1 MSTRRQFVKKTG
13 AGVAGV
19 LAAGAALG
27 AVAGTASGEAAG
39 AAGSAA
45 GTAAGPAAG
54 AAKGSAGSQVDPPF
68 ALGMTSYTF
77 REFDL
82 ETTLAWTARMGLEF
96 ISLKSM
102 HLPLDTPPAG
112 IEAVARQVR
121 EAGLDLYGC
130 GVVYMTSEAEV
141 ENAFAYAAAGGM
153 RIIIGVPEH
162 DLLPLVERK
171 VAEYDIKLAIHN
183 HGPGDERYPTPQSAF
198 ELVREMDPRLGL
210 CVDIGHTMRS
220 GVDPSEP
227 MRLYADRVHDL
238 HIKDVSAADRSG
250 STVEIGRGVI
260 DIPRFVR
267 TVLDTGF
274 SGVLALEHEK
284 DGNDPLAGA
293 AEAIGFVRGV
303 LATLP

>member
-1 MSTRRQFVKKTG
+1 MTKTG
-13 AGVAGV
+13 AGVAC
-19 LAAGAALG
+19 AL
-27 AVAGTASGEAAG
+27 
-39 AAGSAA
+39 AA
-45 GTAAGPAAG
+45 GTAAGPAVG
-54 AAKGSAGSQVDPPF
+54 AASETAAGGTAGSKADRPF
-68 ALGMTSYTF
+68 ALGLTSYTF

-102 HLPLDTPPAG
+102 HLPLESTPAEV
-112 IEAVARQVR
+112 EAVARQVR
-121 EAGLDLYGC
+121 EAGLELYGC

-153 RIIIGVPEH
+153 RVIIGVPEH
-162 DLLPLVERK
+162 NLLPLVERK

-198 ELVREMDPRLGL
+198 ELVREMDPRMGL

-220 GVDPSEP
+220 GIDPAEP
-227 MRLYADRVHDL
+227 VRLYADRVHDL
-238 HIKDVSAADRSG
+238 HIKDVSAASRQG

-260 DIPRFVR
+260 DIPSFVR
-267 TVLDTGF
+267 TVLATGYA
-274 SGVLALEHEK
+274 GVLALEHEK

-293 AEAIGFVRGV
+293 AESIGFVRGV